1 MLYCSIDAATAV
13 FDDGVV
19 VVGDADAVLFKYLLL
34 MLLLLFLLRDK
45 VVALDGVACT
55 NAPSTCVLVLSVL
68 KGITSLRSSSVQ
80 SSTSRPV
87 TGKVQLHLIGCFC
100 DNLIDGTRRDGH
112 HVGRPRC
119 GRLGPEETVDMWD
132 QHTGCAS

>member
-80 SSTSRPV
+80 ASIVQASIVQASTLRLV
-87 TGKVQLHLIGCFC
+87 TDKVQLY
-100 DNLIDGTRRDGH
+100 LIDF
-112 HVGRPRC
+112 
-119 GRLGPEETVDMWD
+119 
-132 QHTGCAS
+132 